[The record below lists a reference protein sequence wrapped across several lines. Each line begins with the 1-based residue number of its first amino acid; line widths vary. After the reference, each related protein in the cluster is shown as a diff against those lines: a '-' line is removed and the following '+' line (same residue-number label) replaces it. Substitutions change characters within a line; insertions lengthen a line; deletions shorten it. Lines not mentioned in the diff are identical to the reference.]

1 MQCEEKNV
9 TDMKTYIL
17 FWNPAIS
24 DLSFRAYSRE
34 YLRNV
39 GNVITWELRDF
50 ENVEPGDRVFW
61 LRCGEGKT
69 GILMVGT
76 IYESPFQE
84 AHWKNPGETTS
95 YAPFLVE
102 FAVDPEEVPIITT
115 EMLQKEM
122 PDFEW
127 NGGHSGRLL
136 CPEYAETLELMWARY
151 VLENH
156 DMFESKSVAACDES
170 VLDKFQPANKIIQEH
185 MARVKGGTC
194 EVCGYDF
201 YKVFG
206 EDVDRACEYDFLFHD
221 GKVCEN
227 IEDNFHAFCPSC
239 KSVLRFPYDMCMV
252 EHETGRSLLD
262 NRSERVSVLGG
273 MN

>member
-1 MQCEEKNV
+1 
-9 TDMKTYIL
+9 MKTYIL
-17 FWNPAIS
+17 FWNPDIS

-39 GNVITWELRDF
+39 GSVMTWELREF
-50 ENVEPGDRVFW
+50 EHVEPGDRVFW
-61 LRCGEGKT
+61 LRCGEGNT

-136 CPEYAETLELMWARY
+136 SPEYADKLEMMWAKY
-151 VLENH
+151 VMEH
-156 DMFESKSVAACDES
+156 ADMFESKAVAACDDELLAKYQ
-170 VLDKFQPANKIIQEH
+170 VANEIIQDH
-185 MARVKGGTC
+185 MVHATGGTC
-194 EVCGYDF
+194 EICGYDY

-206 EDVDRACEYDFLFHD
+206 EDVDKACEYDFLYHD

-227 IEDNFHAFCPSC
+227 VEDNFHCFCPSC
-239 KSVLRFPYDMCMV
+239 RSVIGIVDDIKQV
-252 EHETGRSLLD
+252 EAKLGRPLLK
-262 NRSERVSVLGG
+262 NHSERVSVLVG
-273 MN
+273 MNMN